1 MVDYFDTAQM
11 SSALASLTSRLTG
24 KAGEVSL
31 YPLLK
36 KATSSTEQ
44 PTPGYIYQV
53 FSSIFAPV
61 FLVIPAL
68 PQILA
73 EFSFESPENSRHLA
87 KYLNMRLQR
96 PSAHGVLKTLK
107 SMKQLV
113 EKGSREFRKAL
124 RENDEHIKNAPDY
137 GSQQGSY
144 MGTDVHEQTRRISQD
159 ILKDLFDQDTIERDN
174 SKEAE
179 VRPLQSSAMA
189 GMGRSMGSSQGRL
202 EGFGSEPVDKSSMM
216 DKARDMLESVVNL
229 PDPKKQIM
237 ELCLK
242 DDVGSYEAVHL
253 PGLPPVEGR
262 RLVGGVPLLEREPT
276 KAHTPGRAGGGW
288 EDSSDEEQTRIE
300 EFTNIGSSLAPDV
313 PREFSLA
320 MSEEAKIVKSFC
332 DEEQRDLIVDKCQ
345 EAVGRLVEK
354 DPMTGLFC
362 VIEVLEHEANS
373 SAHLR
378 ALLLL
383 EFLIAQGSPSHS
395 AVATVYKRVFPKLE
409 ISEECGVAIK
419 AKKINAILGAL
430 NNES

>member
-1 MVDYFDTAQM
+1 
-11 SSALASLTSRLTG
+11 
-24 KAGEVSL
+24 
-31 YPLLK
+31 
-36 KATSSTEQ
+36 
-44 PTPGYIYQV
+44 
-53 FSSIFAPV
+53 
-61 FLVIPAL
+61 
-68 PQILA
+68 
-73 EFSFESPENSRHLA
+73 
-87 KYLNMRLQR
+87 
-96 PSAHGVLKTLK
+96 
-107 SMKQLV
+107 MKQLV

-159 ILKDLFDQDTIERDN
+159 ILNDLFDQDTIDRDN
-174 SKEAE
+174 SLEVE
-179 VRPLQSSAMA
+179 VRPLQSNTMA
-189 GMGRSMGSSQGRL
+189 SSQGRL

-242 DDVGSYEAVHL
+242 EDVGSYEAVHL

-262 RLVGGVPLLEREPT
+262 RLVGGIPLQEKEPT

-300 EFTNIGSSLAPDV
+300 EFTNVVAPEVPRESSLA
-313 PREFSLA
+313 L
-320 MSEEAKIVKSFC
+320 SEEAKIVRSFC
-332 DEEQRDLIVDKCQ
+332 DVERRDLIVDKCQ

-362 VIEVLEHEANS
+362 VIEVLECESNS
-373 SAHLR
+373 SHHFR

-383 EFLIAQGSPSHS
+383 EFLLAQGSPSHS

-409 ISEECGVAIK
+409 LSQECGVAIK

>member
-11 SSALASLTSRLTG
+11 SSALASLTSRVTG

-36 KATSSTEQ
+36 KATSSTDQ
-44 PTPGYIYQV
+44 PTPGYIYQ
-53 FSSIFAPV
+53 I
-61 FLVIPAL
+61 LV
-68 PQILA
+68 

-159 ILKDLFDQDTIERDN
+159 ILNDLFDQDTIDRDN
-174 SKEAE
+174 SLEVE
-179 VRPLQSSAMA
+179 VRPLQSNTMA

-242 DDVGSYEAVHL
+242 EDVGSYEAVHL

-262 RLVGGVPLLEREPT
+262 RLVGGIPLLEKEPT

-300 EFTNIGSSLAPDV
+300 EFTNVVAPEVPRESSLA
-313 PREFSLA
+313 L
-320 MSEEAKIVKSFC
+320 SEEAKIVRSFC
-332 DEEQRDLIVDKCQ
+332 DEERRDLIVDKCQ
-345 EAVGRLVEK
+345 EAVDRLVEK

-362 VIEVLEHEANS
+362 VIEVLECESNS
-373 SAHLR
+373 SDHLR

-383 EFLIAQGSPSHS
+383 EFLLAHGSPSPS

-409 ISEECGVAIK
+409 LSQERGVAIK
-419 AKKINAILGAL
+419 AKKNQCNIRGLDK
-430 NNES
+430 

>member
-11 SSALASLTSRLTG
+11 SSALASLTARVTG

-36 KATSSTEQ
+36 KATSSMDQ

-53 FSSIFAPV
+53 FNCIQTRLPSNFS
-61 FLVIPAL
+61 
-68 PQILA
+68 PQILV

-144 MGTDVHEQTRRISQD
+144 TGTDVHEQTRRISQD

-174 SKEAE
+174 SKEVE
-179 VRPLQSSAMA
+179 VRPLQSNTMA

-202 EGFGSEPVDKSSMM
+202 EGFGSEPVDKSSMI

-262 RLVGGVPLLEREPT
+262 RLVGGIPLLEREPA
-276 KAHTPGRAGGGW
+276 KAHTPGKAGGGW

-300 EFTNIGSSLAPDV
+300 KFTNIAPEVPRDSSLA
-313 PREFSLA
+313 L
-320 MSEEAKIVKSFC
+320 SEEAKIVKTFC
-332 DEEQRDLIVDKCQ
+332 DEKGRDLIVDKCQ
-345 EAVGRLVEK
+345 EVVDRLVES

-362 VIEVLEHEANS
+362 VMEVLECESKS
-373 SAHLR
+373 SDHLR

-395 AVATVYKRVFPKLE
+395 AVTTVYKRVFPKLKLSQE
-409 ISEECGVAIK
+409 SGVSIK
-419 AKKINAILGAL
+419 AKKINAILVAL